1 MFVELIAMLLELAA
15 QIVAAVQAHITDQ
28 PDVPIE
34 RARLRRALRR
44 GPRPQKCEAESRAR
58 FRGDVR
64 SIGAAKRQRLSHSL
78 QQMRIRRRAVE
89 RNNAGEAAHEV
100 SELCRGNAASNV
112 A

>member
-44 GPRPQKCEAESRAR
+44 WSRPQKCEAESCAGFCRYVRA
-58 FRGDVR
+58 
-64 SIGAAKRQRLSHSL
+64 IGAAKCQRLSHSL
-78 QQMRIRRRAVE
+78 EQTCIRRGAIE
-89 RNNAGEAAHEV
+89 RNNAGEAAHEI
-100 SELCRGNAASNV
+100 SGLCSGNAASNV